1 MYHLEPQVTIP
12 KPESTLKKTIKKVS
26 KFYSTSKSM
35 RGKRGT
41 LRRVKGQ
48 WGALSEE
55 DDLEFF
61 KTSNVTSACL
71 LYHTSM
77 TMINL
82 DQFQHCSLASVC
94 KSGIHAHCIVFV
106 HLYSTIQCTWLPHVQ
121 TQTNKQNSTVI
132 DLDLSSSSVGQCTS
146 PVYILRTCKNSYN
159 AHAYINIYK
168 LITARNLTA
177 L

>member
-12 KPESTLKKTIKKVS
+12 KPESTLKKTIKRVS

-94 KSGIHAHCIVFV
+94 KSGIHVHCICPF
-106 HLYSTIQCTWLPHVQ
+106 IQYNTMYMIATCANTDQ
-121 TQTNKQNSTVI
+121 
-132 DLDLSSSSVGQCTS
+132 
-146 PVYILRTCKNSYN
+146 RTEQYCNWSRFIIIKCRPMYLTCL
-159 AHAYINIYK
+159 HFAYM
-168 LITARNLTA
+168 
-177 L
+177 